1 MSKVIIDMSEFIHL
15 EVESVYN
22 HNYYKH
28 KEYGYTILE
37 VCEEQFET
45 LHFYKVDTLNMD
57 TNNEVFLFSCRCD
70 NSVDG
75 CYQGDLGFYW
85 S

>member
-1 MSKVIIDMSEFIHL
+1 MSKVTIDMSEFIHL

-45 LHFYKVDTLNMD
+45 LHFYKLCDTVYNK
-57 TNNEVFLFSCRCD
+57 VFLFSCSCD
-70 NSVDG
+70 SSVDG